1 MIGNDPLGF
10 AAALIAMT
18 LACYVM
24 RAGGY
29 WLIGRFT
36 LGPRVHRML
45 DALPGAVIA
54 SSVAPILIKG
64 GPGAILAVGAA
75 AATMALVR
83 NDFAAVLAGVG
94 TAALVRA
101 FGM

>member
-1 MIGNDPLGF
+1 MMENEPLGF

-45 DALPGAVIA
+45 DALPGAIIA

-64 GPGAILAVGAA
+64 GPGAMLAVAAA
-75 AATMALVR
+75 AATMVVVR

-101 FGM
+101 FGV

>member
-1 MIGNDPLGF
+1 M
-10 AAALIAMT
+10 
-18 LACYVM
+18 
-24 RAGGY
+24 
-29 WLIGRFT
+29 
-36 LGPRVHRML
+36 
-45 DALPGAVIA
+45 
-54 SSVAPILIKG
+54 APILIKG